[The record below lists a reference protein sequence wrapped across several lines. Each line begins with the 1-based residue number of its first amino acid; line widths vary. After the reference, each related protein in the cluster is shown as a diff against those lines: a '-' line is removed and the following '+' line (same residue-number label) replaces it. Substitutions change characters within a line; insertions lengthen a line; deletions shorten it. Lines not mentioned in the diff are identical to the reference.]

1 MDELFSVLI
10 SLAFTV
16 AKYCA
21 FPLIFAGV
29 RKSPITKKNYKIL
42 CWIVNS
48 VLWVAFLVNI
58 SYNGGDF
65 SIIPFILWTKVF
77 TSIGIS
83 KLDKKGALEQIATTN
98 YSSDDKD
105 SSEDLSH
112 STENIIYNNYC
123 RKCGAPLSKDSAF
136 CNKCGEKI
144 ISIEECE
151 NELS

>member
-83 KLDKKGALEQIATTN
+83 KLDKKGALEQIATT